1 MKAFSAIYTAW
12 KKGKQAT
19 LKPASYSTYVL
30 LAEKYLLPK
39 LKDKETI
46 TEADMEAIRE
56 EVVKAGGSQKT
67 AKDVSVLLMGILRY
81 GAKEGLCPMPNWQT
95 KAKETTGPQPI
106 TILNLKQEKQLLKQ
120 LAEEPNYRNIGI
132 YLALTA
138 GLKQGEICALTWQDI
153 DLEHGYIH
161 IRGSQGYIYAVNG
174 DVREWRWKTEAESSA
189 QPREIPL
196 ADEQIAF
203 LKPII
208 QGHRPELLVLSNSET
223 PMHPRTLRQ
232 YLTTLLKK
240 QNLPPVT
247 FRDLRHTF
255 AVRCLEAGVDF
266 VTLAQLLGNDSV
278 AATVSTYQN
287 FVQPQPRKSLQA
299 MLKRLG

>member
-1 MKAFSAIYTAW
+1 
-12 KKGKQAT
+12 
-19 LKPASYSTYVL
+19 
-30 LAEKYLLPK
+30 
-39 LKDKETI
+39 
-46 TEADMEAIRE
+46 MEAIRE

-95 KAKETTGPQPI
+95 KAKKTTGPQPI

-174 DVREWRWKTEAESSA
+174 EAREWRRKTEAESNA
-189 QPREIPL
+189 QPRDIPL

-299 MLKRLG
+299 MLKRFG